1 MPDTFKTRMDNVE
14 ALDKL
19 AGWVQLECQP
29 H

>member
-1 MPDTFKTRMDNVE
+1 MPDTFKTRTDSVE

-19 AGWVQLECQP
+19 AGWVQLACQP